1 MLDRQPTLVG
11 PSLLLRP
18 LRADDWEALF
28 AVASDPLI
36 WEQHPAHDRWQES
49 VFRTFFDDAL
59 ANRGALTV
67 IDKASG
73 AVIGSSRYQGLEEAS
88 GGSVEIG
95 WTFLARSHWGGSANR
110 ALKRLMV
117 AHALASIA
125 ECRFA
130 VGETNW
136 RSRAAMVKIGGRLTA
151 WEDLRGMAGKQVRHV
166 TYVITR
172 AEFDG
177 GPLGKQPDTEPGG

>member
-1 MLDRQPTLVG
+1 MLDRQPTLEG
-11 PSLLLRP
+11 DTLLLRP

-49 VFRTFFDDAL
+49 VFRAFFDDAL
-59 ANRGALTV
+59 ANGGALAV

-73 AVIGSSRYQGLEEAS
+73 AIIGSSRYQGLEEAG

-95 WTFLARSHWGGSANR
+95 WTFLARSHWGGAANR
-110 ALKRLMV
+110 ELKRLMV
-117 AHALASIA
+117 GHALRSIA

-130 VGETNW
+130 VGETNH
-136 RSRAAMVKIGGRLTA
+136 RSRAAMAKIGGRLSQR
-151 WEDLRGMAGKQVRHV
+151 EDVRGMAGQQARHV
-166 TYVITR
+166 FYVIGKP
-172 AEFDG
+172 EFEG
-177 GPLGKQPDTEPGG
+177 GPLGSTAGRVAH

>member
-1 MLDRQPTLVG
+1 MLNRQPTLEG
-11 PSLLLRP
+11 PRLLLRP
-18 LRADDWEALF
+18 LRTDDWDALF
-28 AVASDPLI
+28 AVASDSLI

-49 VFRTFFDDAL
+49 VFRVFFDDAL
-59 ANRGALTV
+59 AHGGALAV

-73 AVIGSSRYQGLEEAS
+73 AIIGSSRYQGLEEAG

-95 WTFLARSHWGGSANR
+95 WTFLARSHWGGAANR
-110 ALKRLMV
+110 ELKRLMV

-130 VGETNW
+130 VGESNW

-151 WEDLRGMAGKQVRHV
+151 REDMRGMAGKQVRHV
-166 TYVITR
+166 IYVITR
-172 AEFDG
+172 AEFNS